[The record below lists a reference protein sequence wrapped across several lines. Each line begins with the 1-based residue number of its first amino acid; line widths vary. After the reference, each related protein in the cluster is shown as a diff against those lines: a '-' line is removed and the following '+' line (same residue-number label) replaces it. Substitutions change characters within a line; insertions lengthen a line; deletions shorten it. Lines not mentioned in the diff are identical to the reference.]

1 MRRRS
6 WQGKD
11 KEHERSL
18 NPSLHSEGSYPIKLV
33 ENEGST
39 CDPTVWVSPKIQKV
53 QVRIFNVM
61 EDLHRGNSR
70 IIHFNSPTSRK
81 IVVGW

>member
-53 QVRIFNVM
+53 QVRVLSMLWKIYIY
-61 EDLHRGNSR
+61 LLRGNSR
-70 IIHFNSPTSRK
+70 FLLKYFSNL
-81 IVVGW
+81 